1 MSDTATSESPDV
13 LRRAPPAPADQGRR
27 RGIVALNAVLI
38 VLCLVFGAA
47 FSYWR
52 GQDVNFDQLNYHY
65 YVAHAFQA
73 DRLSQDV
80 APAQIIHSY
89 FNPALYFPF
98 YFMVRHFPPPAAGMV
113 LGSLHALNFWLVA
126 IILWIVTPNL
136 RLAPRVAAVACGVA
150 ISAAGPM
157 TISEIGT
164 TMSDL
169 LVSLPILAGLALL
182 MRADFGNRNAI
193 RAALSI
199 AVAGALLGASV
210 SLKLT
215 SASFAVAFA
224 AAALV
229 GWESWRSRL
238 IAIVATALGGLVGAA
253 AAGGFWYLRMWRM
266 FHNPVLPFFNTIF
279 KSPDYRTDASVFDDR
294 FVPHGLLDALSYPF
308 RWATTQ
314 HISSE
319 LDFRDGRF
327 AILIVL
333 GIAATAIRVAL
344 PGQAKGVSARLAPAG
359 RRLIT
364 FCVVALCVW
373 MYVWSIQRYIATL
386 ELLTGPAVLVL
397 LQWIGLSRPRGGWA
411 LAAAAG
417 GLAAV
422 CVTTVRPTD
431 WGHIAW
437 GRTWFTVDIP
447 PAKNGHPVY
456 FLDGAPLSYIV
467 PELQPGASVVEIIA
481 WEDMRPTRDTV
492 FTRRI
497 KALLADPD
505 NDVIRV
511 IAAEPVSDSFRQ
523 TIAAYGLQVDDAG
536 CQTTPGRPAPIIWC
550 PINRVVPSQ

>member
-1 MSDTATSESPDV
+1 LDRTASAD
-13 LRRAPPAPADQGRR
+13 RRRR
-27 RGIVALNAVLI
+27 RGIIALNIALI
-38 VLCLVFGAA
+38 VLCLGFGAV
-47 FSYWR
+47 FSYRR
-52 GQDVNFDQLNYHY
+52 GQDINFDQLNYHY
-65 YVAHAFQA
+65 YVAHAFWA

-89 FNPALYFPF
+89 FNPVLYFPF
-98 YFMVRHFPPPAAGMV
+98 YFMVRHFPPPAVGMV

-126 IILWIVTPNL
+126 IILWIVTPKL
-136 RLAPRVAAVACGVA
+136 RLVPRVAAVICGLA

-169 LVSLPILAGLALL
+169 LASLLILAGLALL
-182 MRADFGNRNAI
+182 LRADFSNRGTLRVAI
-193 RAALSI
+193 SI
-199 AVAGALLGASV
+199 AIAGALLGASV

-229 GWESWRSRL
+229 GWDSWRSRL
-238 IAIVATALGGLVGAA
+238 IAIAATAFGGLLGTA

-308 RWATTQ
+308 RWAASQ

-319 LDFRDGRF
+319 LDFRDRRF

-333 GIAATAIRVAL
+333 AIAVIAIRVAL
-344 PGQAKGVSARLAPAG
+344 RGQASDVSTRFAPAG

-364 FCVVALCVW
+364 FFVVAFCVW
-373 MYVWSIQRYIATL
+373 MYVWSIQRYIALL
-386 ELLTGPAVLVL
+386 ELLTGPALLVL
-397 LQWIGLSRPRGGWA
+397 LQWTGLSRRLGG
-411 LAAAAG
+411 LPLVAAAA

-422 CVTTVRPTD
+422 CVTTVQPTD

-447 PAKNGHPVY
+447 PAKNEHPVY
-456 FLDGAPLSYIV
+456 FLDGAPLSYVV
-467 PELQPGASVVEIIA
+467 PALQPGASVVEIIV
-481 WEDMRPTRDTV
+481 WEDMRPSQDTV
-492 FTRRI
+492 FVRRI

-523 TIAAYGLQVDDAG
+523 TIASYGLQVADAD
-536 CQTTPGRPAPIIWC
+536 CKTVPGRPAPLIWC
-550 PINRVVPSQ
+550 PITRVGPSQ

>member
-1 MSDTATSESPDV
+1 MSETATSKSPAS
-13 LRRAPPAPADQGRR
+13 LRRPRSASADRGRR

-38 VLCLVFGAA
+38 VLCLGSGAA

-52 GQDVNFDQLNYHY
+52 GQDINFDQLNYHY
-65 YVAHAFQA
+65 YIAHAFLA
-73 DRLSQDV
+73 DRLGRDV

-89 FNPALYFPF
+89 FNPVVYFPF
-98 YFMVRHFPPPAAGMV
+98 YFMVRHFPPPAVGMV
-113 LGSLHALNFWLVA
+113 LGALHALNFWLVA
-126 IILWIVTPNL
+126 IILWIVTPKL
-136 RLAPRVAAVACGVA
+136 RLAPRVAAVLCGLA
-150 ISAAGPM
+150 ISGAGPM

-169 LVSLPILAGLALL
+169 LVSLPILGGLALL
-182 MRADFGNRNAI
+182 MRADFSNRSPV
-193 RAALSI
+193 RVALSI
-199 AVAGALLGASV
+199 GIAGALLGASL

-215 SASFAVAFA
+215 SASFAVGFA

-229 GWESWRSRL
+229 GWESWRTRL
-238 IAIVATALGGLVGAA
+238 TAVIAAALGGVAGAA

-279 KSPDYRTDASVFDDR
+279 KSPDYRADAPVFDDR
-294 FVPHGLLDALSYPF
+294 YIPHGLPDALSYPF
-308 RWATTQ
+308 RWAASQ

-319 LDFRDGRF
+319 LDFRDARF

-333 GIAATAIRVAL
+333 GIAAIAVRAAL
-344 PGQAKGVSARLAPAG
+344 PRQAPAVPAQLAPAG

-364 FCVVALCVW
+364 FFVVAFCVW

-386 ELLTGPAVLVL
+386 ELLTGPAALVL
-397 LQWIGLSRPRGGWA
+397 LQSIGLFRLRGGWP
-411 LAAAAG
+411 LPAAAG
-417 GLAAV
+417 CLAAV

-437 GRTWFTVDIP
+437 GKTWFTVDIP
-447 PAKNGHPVY
+447 AAKNEHPVY
-456 FLDGAPLSYIV
+456 FLDGGPLSYVV
-467 PELQPGASVVEIIA
+467 PALQPGASAVDIIA

-492 FTRRI
+492 FVRRI

-511 IAAEPVSDSFRQ
+511 IAAEPVSDSFKQ
-523 TIAAYGLQVDDAG
+523 TMAAYGLQVEDAA
-536 CQTTPGRPAPIIWC
+536 CRTAPGRPAPLIWC
-550 PINRVVPSQ
+550 PVTRIAASQ